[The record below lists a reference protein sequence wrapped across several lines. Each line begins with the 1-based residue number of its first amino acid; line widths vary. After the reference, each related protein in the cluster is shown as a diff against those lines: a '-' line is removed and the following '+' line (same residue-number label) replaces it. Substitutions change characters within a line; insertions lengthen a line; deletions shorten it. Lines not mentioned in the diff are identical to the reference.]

1 MRQRLRLTAALVLGM
16 LAGTALSAPIA
27 ARAGE
32 SAGRGAGGSAGHGT
46 GSATSGGA
54 ALVCGHPQPGRYVVM
69 GQGFAN
75 GEPVARLLQETWQP
89 DGTLRGVRLERR
101 GSRYAESS
109 YTGSYRPISQCRVAI
124 SRSYGTATSPSQA
137 VLDLQG
143 HPRFSLGTL
152 PDVLLISRW
161 YRQPNRSCS
170 SALLDGAVVSMQTG
184 NSRKG
189 QGWQPNAVVQH
200 ERWQQGQ
207 VKGIAV
213 SSYGPTIE
221 ESTYKGSITVSPDCL
236 ASLREVDSLGNVYHY
251 RAVVLADGSGYLY
264 LQIDPDNLTVG
275 ALERVKGQ

>member
-1 MRQRLRLTAALVLGM
+1 MVKRSLLHSSLLIGM
-16 LAGTALSAPIA
+16 IG
-27 ARAGE
+27 
-32 SAGRGAGGSAGHGT
+32 
-46 GSATSGGA
+46 ATSLGGA
-54 ALVCGHPQPGRYVVM
+54 SAAPAPSAAGLHCAAPQPGRYAVM
-69 GQGFAN
+69 GQGQAN
-75 GEPVARLLQETWQP
+75 GEPVARLLQETWNA
-89 DGTLRGVRLERR
+89 DGSLRGVRLERR

-109 YTGSYRPISQCRVAI
+109 YSGSYRAISGCRVAI

-161 YRQPNRSCS
+161 YRQPESSCS
-170 SALLDGAVVSMQTG
+170 SALLEGSVVSMQTG
-184 NSRKG
+184 HSRKG
-189 QGWQPNAVVQH
+189 QSWQPNAVVQH

-213 SSYGPTIE
+213 SSYGPSIE

-236 ASLREVDSLGNVYHY
+236 ASLREVDSLGNVYNY

-264 LQIDPDNLTVG
+264 LQTDPDNLTVG
-275 ALERVKGQ
+275 ALERLQGQ

>member
-1 MRQRLRLTAALVLGM
+1 MFKRSLLHCSLLHDVLLHSSLLVGMIGATGLGG
-16 LAGTALSAPIA
+16 AIA
-27 ARAGE
+27 ATPSSAAGLQC
-32 SAGRGAGGSAGHGT
+32 
-46 GSATSGGA
+46 A
-54 ALVCGHPQPGRYVVM
+54 APQPGRYAVM
-69 GQGFAN
+69 GQGQAN
-75 GEPVARLLQETWQP
+75 GEPVARLLQETWNA
-89 DGTLRGVRLERR
+89 DGSLRGVRLERR

-109 YTGSYRPISQCRVAI
+109 YSGSYRAIYGCRVAI
-124 SRSYGTATSPSQA
+124 NRSYGTASSPSQA

-161 YRQPNRSCS
+161 YRQPESSCS
-170 SALLDGAVVSMQTG
+170 SALLEGSVVSMQTG
-184 NSRKG
+184 HSRKG

-236 ASLREVDSLGNVYHY
+236 ASLREVDSLGNVYNY
-251 RAVVLADGSGYLY
+251 RALVLADGSGYLY
-264 LQIDPDNLTVG
+264 LQTDPDNLTVG

>member
-1 MRQRLRLTAALVLGM
+1 MFERSLLYSSLLIGMIGATSLGGASAA
-16 LAGTALSAPIA
+16 AAP
-27 ARAGE
+27 
-32 SAGRGAGGSAGHGT
+32 
-46 GSATSGGA
+46 SATGTSA
-54 ALVCGHPQPGRYVVM
+54 AGLHCAAPQPGRYAVM
-69 GQGFAN
+69 GQGQAN
-75 GEPVARLLQETWQP
+75 GEPVARLLQETWNA
-89 DGTLRGVRLERR
+89 DGSLRGVRLERR

-109 YTGSYRPISQCRVAI
+109 YSGSYRAISGCRVAI

-161 YRQPNRSCS
+161 YRQPESSCS
-170 SALLDGAVVSMQTG
+170 SALLEGSVVSMQTG
-184 NSRKG
+184 HSRKG
-189 QGWQPNAVVQH
+189 QSWQPNAVVQH

-213 SSYGPTIE
+213 SSYGPSIE

-236 ASLREVDSLGNVYHY
+236 ASLREVDSLGNVYNY

-264 LQIDPDNLTVG
+264 LQTDPDNLTVG
-275 ALERVKGQ
+275 ALERLQGQ